1 MERISRFRAAVLLG
15 IFCLILTLFGVK
27 LFSAQIIETGGNTNN
42 ASTFTTK
49 TRVRAARGEILDRN
63 GNVLVGNRAS
73 YNLVLN
79 HYVLA
84 SAKSPNREIYDLV
97 MLCKKLVSLI

>member
-42 ASTFTTK
+42 TT
-49 TRVRAARGEILDRN
+49 T
-63 GNVLVGNRAS
+63 
-73 YNLVLN
+73 
-79 HYVLA
+79 
-84 SAKSPNREIYDLV
+84 
-97 MLCKKLVSLI
+97 